1 MLKRPHEI
9 DGQSVEVYRSVPDQG
24 PLKEKKG
31 VKNLIVSGIKKGS
44 ITRSDLEQYFH
55 VFGTIHHIDM
65 NYDEDSC
72 CIEFNE

>member
-9 DGQSVEVYRSVPDQG
+9 DGQCVEVYRSVPDQG

-44 ITRSDLEQYFH
+44 ITQSDLERYFDE
-55 VFGTIHHIDM
+55 FGTIDHINM
-65 NYDEDSC
+65 TYDEDSC